1 MTKVK
6 KIKEKIIA
14 IFISLYFA
22 VASTYNINDLGAV
35 NKFLFIIFLAAI
47 LFPVFYWIILKLK
60 LFNINTTEQKIT
72 KKEIISYC
80 VITIIGFLLI
90 FITFFPGNYSEDT
103 SSQWAQTTKNNFNDW
118 HPVIHTILFYKI
130 PSLIVNDYIAVVI
143 WQLIVLAVLIIII
156 CYCLRKFGFNKNTVY
171 LFLAMF
177 LLNPLNARIITV
189 VWKDV
194 IYSFMILL
202 LTLTMIFIT
211 KSNGEWLDK
220 KKNIVLLGLILFF
233 TIAFRHNGIIS
244 FAFVVLALLFLYQKN
259 WKKISVMAV
268 TVLGVFCILTGPIYR
283 LLNIPAHGS
292 TLKEMIGVPLNQIA
306 YIYNNNGEFSKEDL
320 EYFNN
325 IADKDIWK
333 EKFDATNFNS
343 IKFADG
349 GLNSTYIDS
358 DKMAFFKFYFSV
370 LKKNLSLAIESYYH
384 VTSPIWSLDYSADKY
399 YRYNV
404 NSNEPITDALYNISN
419 ILRNNL
425 SKYEQWIQEI
435 GIGNVIFS
443 HGGNLFII
451 ILSIGIITGKGK
463 FYLKKYLPFI
473 PVLSNTLG
481 IMLLITGKELRF
493 VYSSILCGIPLLI
506 YALSNISNKVEEDK
520 EETLLHKLFIA
531 KTNNSFLQFFRYI
544 FVGGIAAIVNIGALF
559 VFTDIFGIHY
569 IISNILGF
577 ILGLITNYLLSKMFI
592 FTNENG
598 MNKRKEFI
606 SYAIIGIIG
615 LGVDTLFMLIC
626 TSGLGIYYLLSKI
639 ISTIITFIWN
649 FGARKFMYHME
660 RKKLK
665 LSKENL

>member
-22 VASTYNINDLGAV
+22 FASTYHINDLGAV
-35 NKFLFIIFLAAI
+35 NKFLFIIFIAAI

-60 LFNINTTEQKIT
+60 LFNINNIEQRIT
-72 KKEIISYC
+72 KKEIVSYFI
-80 VITIIGFLLI
+80 ITIIGFLLI
-90 FITFFPGNYSEDT
+90 FITFFPGGNTPDAID
-103 SSQWAQTTKNNFNDW
+103 QLRQAINNTYNDW
-118 HPVIHTILFYKI
+118 HPAIHTFLFYRI
-130 PSLIVNDYIAVVI
+130 PTLICDSYMAVVI
-143 WQLIVLAVLIIII
+143 WQLIILSVLMTIV
-156 CYCLRKFGFNKNTVY
+156 CYNFRKLGFDKKTVY
-171 LFLAMF
+171 FFLAMF
-177 LLNPLNARIITV
+177 LLNPINARTIVV
-189 VWKDV
+189 VWKDI
-194 IYSFMILL
+194 IYSFTILL
-202 LTLTMIFIT
+202 LTMLMIFIT
-211 KSNGEWLDK
+211 KSKGEWLDK
-220 KKNIVLLGLILFF
+220 KKNIVLLGIILFF

-244 FAFVVLALLFLYQKN
+244 FAFVVLALLFLYQKS
-259 WKKISVMAV
+259 WKKIGIMTV
-268 TVLGVFCILTGPIYR
+268 TVLGIFCILTGPIYR
-283 LLNIPAHGS
+283 LLNIPAHSS
-292 TLKEMIGVPLNQIA
+292 TLKEIIGVPLNQIA
-306 YIYNNNGEFSKEDL
+306 YIYNNNGELSEEDL

-333 EKFDATNFNS
+333 EKFDSTNFNS
-343 IKFADG
+343 IKFAEG

-358 DKMAFFKFYFSV
+358 DKMEFFKFYFSV
-370 LKKNLSLAIESYYH
+370 LKKNLTLAIESYYH
-384 VTSPIWSLDYSADKY
+384 VTSPIWSLDYIGQDATIDKIEGGELVTNLY
-399 YRYNV
+399 KISSIFRYNF
-404 NSNEPITDALYNISN
+404 Y
-419 ILRNNL
+419 
-425 SKYEQWIQEI
+425 KYEQWIQEM
-435 GIGNVIFS
+435 GIGNIIFS

-451 ILSIGIITGKGK
+451 ILSIGIITAKGK

>member
-22 VASTYNINDLGAV
+22 FASTYHINDLGAV
-35 NKFLFIIFLAAI
+35 NKFLFIIFIAAI

-60 LFNINTTEQKIT
+60 LFNINNIEQRIT
-72 KKEIISYC
+72 KKEIVSYFI
-80 VITIIGFLLI
+80 ITIIGFLLI
-90 FITFFPGNYSEDT
+90 FITFFPGGNTPDAID
-103 SSQWAQTTKNNFNDW
+103 QLRQAINNTYNDW
-118 HPVIHTILFYKI
+118 HPAIHTFLFYRI
-130 PSLIVNDYIAVVI
+130 PTLICDSYMAVVI
-143 WQLIVLAVLIIII
+143 WQLIILSVLMTIV
-156 CYCLRKFGFNKNTVY
+156 CYNFRKLGFDKKTVY
-171 LFLAMF
+171 FFLAMF
-177 LLNPLNARIITV
+177 LLNPINARTIVV
-189 VWKDV
+189 VWKDI
-194 IYSFMILL
+194 IYSFTILL
-202 LTLTMIFIT
+202 LTMLMIFIT
-211 KSNGEWLDK
+211 KSKGEWLDK
-220 KKNIVLLGLILFF
+220 KKNIVLLGIILFF

-244 FAFVVLALLFLYQKN
+244 FAFVVLALLFLYQKS
-259 WKKISVMAV
+259 WKKIGIMTV
-268 TVLGVFCILTGPIYR
+268 TVLGIFCILTGPIYR
-283 LLNIPAHGS
+283 LLNIPAHSS
-292 TLKEMIGVPLNQIA
+292 TLKEIIGVPLNQIA
-306 YIYNNNGEFSKEDL
+306 YIYNNNGELSEEDL

-343 IKFADG
+343 IKFAEG

-358 DKMAFFKFYFSV
+358 DKMEFFKFYFSV
-370 LKKNLSLAIESYYH
+370 LKKNLTLAIESYYH
-384 VTSPIWSLDYSADKY
+384 VTSPIWSLDYIGQDATIDKIEGGELVTNLY
-399 YRYNV
+399 KISSIFRYNF
-404 NSNEPITDALYNISN
+404 Y
-419 ILRNNL
+419 
-425 SKYEQWIQEI
+425 KYEQWIQEM
-435 GIGNVIFS
+435 GIGNIIFS

-451 ILSIGIITGKGK
+451 ILSIGIITAKGK

>member
-22 VASTYNINDLGAV
+22 FASTYHINDLGAV
-35 NKFLFIIFLAAI
+35 NKFLFIIFIAAI

-60 LFNINTTEQKIT
+60 LFNINNIEQRIT
-72 KKEIISYC
+72 KKEIVSYFI
-80 VITIIGFLLI
+80 ITIIGFLLI
-90 FITFFPGNYSEDT
+90 FITFFPGGNTPDAID
-103 SSQWAQTTKNNFNDW
+103 QLRQAINNTYNDW
-118 HPVIHTILFYKI
+118 HPAIHTFLFYRI
-130 PSLIVNDYIAVVI
+130 PTLICDSYMAVVI
-143 WQLIVLAVLIIII
+143 WQLIILSVLMTIV
-156 CYCLRKFGFNKNTVY
+156 CYNFRKLGFDKKTVY
-171 LFLAMF
+171 FFLAMF
-177 LLNPLNARIITV
+177 LLNPINARTIVV
-189 VWKDV
+189 VWKDI
-194 IYSFMILL
+194 IYSFTILL
-202 LTLTMIFIT
+202 LTMLMIFIT
-211 KSNGEWLDK
+211 KSKGEWLDK
-220 KKNIVLLGLILFF
+220 KKNIVLLGIILFF

-244 FAFVVLALLFLYQKN
+244 FAFVVLALLFLYQKS
-259 WKKISVMAV
+259 WKKIGIMTV
-268 TVLGVFCILTGPIYR
+268 TVLGIFCILTGPIYR
-283 LLNIPAHGS
+283 LLNIPAHSS
-292 TLKEMIGVPLNQIA
+292 TLKEIIGVPLNQIA
-306 YIYNNNGEFSKEDL
+306 YIYNNNGELSEEDL

-343 IKFADG
+343 IKFTEG

-358 DKMAFFKFYFSV
+358 DKMEFFKFYFSV
-370 LKKNLSLAIESYYH
+370 LKKNLTLAIESYYH
-384 VTSPIWSLDYSADKY
+384 VTSPIWSLDYIGQDATIDKIEGGGLVTNLY
-399 YRYNV
+399 KISSIFRYNF
-404 NSNEPITDALYNISN
+404 Y
-419 ILRNNL
+419 
-425 SKYEQWIQEI
+425 KYEQWIQEM
-435 GIGNVIFS
+435 GIGNIIFS

-451 ILSIGIITGKGK
+451 ILSIGIITAKGK

>member
-1 MTKVK
+1 MRKVK
-6 KIKEKIIA
+6 KLKEVIIA

-22 VASTYNINDLGAV
+22 IASTYNINDMGAS
-35 NKFLFIIFLAAI
+35 NKFIFIILLAII
-47 LFPVFYWIILKLK
+47 LFPIFYLLLLKLK
-60 LFNINTTEQKIT
+60 LYEISTNEEKIT
-72 KKEIISYC
+72 KKEIMSYFL
-80 VITIIGFLLI
+80 ITIVAFTFI
-90 FITFFPGNYSEDT
+90 FIVFFPGQT
-103 SSQWAQTTKNNFNDW
+103 SVDSKNQFAQAINDKYNNW
-118 HPVIHTILFYKI
+118 HPVIHTFLFFKI
-130 PSLIVNDYIAVVI
+130 PTLVFNDYIAVVI
-143 WQLIVLAVLIIII
+143 WQLIVLSILTTII
-156 CYCLRKFGFNKNTVY
+156 CYSFRKLGYKKKIVY
-171 LFLAMF
+171 ILLALF
-177 LLNPLNARIITV
+177 LLNPINARMITV
-189 VWKDV
+189 VWKDI
-194 IYSFMILL
+194 IYSFMLLL
-202 LTLTMIFIT
+202 LTILIMFIT
-211 KSNGEWLDK
+211 KTNGKWLNK
-220 KKNIVLLGLILFF
+220 KKNILLLGIVLFF
-233 TIAFRHNGIIS
+233 VMAFRHNGIIS
-244 FAFVVLALLFLYQKN
+244 FSCIIILLIFLYQN
-259 WKKISVMAV
+259 YWKKIVIMTMAV
-268 TVLGVFCILTGPIYR
+268 LEIFFVLTGPIYK
-283 LLNIPAHGS
+283 LLNIPKHSS
-292 TLKEMIGVPLNQIA
+292 TFQEILGVPLNQIS
-306 YIYNNNGEFSKEDL
+306 YIYHYNGKFSEENL
-320 EYFNN
+320 EYFNQLAN
-325 IADKDIWK
+325 LETWNQ
-333 EKFDATNFNS
+333 NFNEKDFNAIKWAENS
-343 IKFADG
+343 INKEV
-349 GLNSTYIDS
+349 LNNKLNFMRFYLSLIKDN
-358 DKMAFFKFYFSV
+358 MA
-370 LKKNLSLAIESYYH
+370 LAIESYYH
-384 VTSPIWSLDYSADKY
+384 VTSPIWSLDYIAQDQYKHSIKSGNMVD
-399 YRYNV
+399 N
-404 NSNEPITDALYNISN
+404 LYK
-419 ILRNNL
+419 L
-425 SKYEQWIQEI
+425 SELFKLNFNKYEQWTQEI
-435 GIGNVIFS
+435 GISNVIFS

-451 ILSIGIITGKGK
+451 ILSMAIIAVKGK